1 MDPKPVDLSYDDFA
15 KLDIRAGRVLSVEA
29 VPKSKKLLKLQVF
42 FGPVIGTRT
51 ILAGIAQA
59 KTYGEVVDGVWNDS
73 CLVGQGVVAVLN
85 LAPKS
90 MAGELSHGMILA
102 LHLSGGDLFLVSP
115 GPAEGGEEVG

>member
-59 KTYGEVVDGVWNDS
+59 KTCWSGRSCRSQSGTQVYGRRTISWYDLGAS
-73 CLVGQGVVAVLN
+73 SVGWRSLLG
-85 LAPKS
+85 
-90 MAGELSHGMILA
+90 
-102 LHLSGGDLFLVSP
+102 
-115 GPAEGGEEVG
+115 